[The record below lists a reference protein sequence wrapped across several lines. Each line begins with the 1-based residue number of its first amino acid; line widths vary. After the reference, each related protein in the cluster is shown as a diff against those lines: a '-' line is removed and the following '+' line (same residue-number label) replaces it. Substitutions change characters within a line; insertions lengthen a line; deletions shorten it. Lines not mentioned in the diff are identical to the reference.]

1 MKRGFLDLLDLSNDS
16 DFFWQVISG
25 PPCIYDQYIFTKYRK
40 SISDFVK
47 TGYVNCFGRKL
58 CNQDEPW
65 VPHIVCQNCVV
76 CLRQWPRGKKHALK
90 FRTPMIWREPQSHH
104 DQSYFC
110 VINFNGINSGNQN
123 KWSYPK
129 WVSAQ

>member
-1 MKRGFLDLLDLSNDS
+1 MGSRYGLCSELQKCPG
-16 DFFWQVISG
+16 
-25 PPCIYDQYIFTKYRK
+25 IYDEYIFTKYRK

-47 TGYVNCFGRKL
+47 TGYVNCLGIKL

-65 VPHIVCQNCVV
+65 VPQFVCQNCVV
-76 CLRQWPRGKKHALK
+76 CLRQWSSGKKHALK
-90 FRTPMIWREPQSHH
+90 FRTPMIWREPQNHH

-110 VINFNGINSGNQN
+110 VVNINGINSGNQN